1 VEDDGETY
9 PFDRYGCGSSD
20 YSADRS
26 VRKQHNPGGDK
37 LGDNLGTCHDF
48 DLDLHKWRVGN
59 R

>member
-26 VRKQHNPGGDK
+26 VRKQHNPGGDDHADHI
-37 LGDNLGTCHDF
+37 GARHDF
-48 DLDLHKWRVGN
+48 DCDLDQWRVDN